1 MHKLVP
7 ALVAVFLFVA
17 VPALSVAD
25 DRDDTTTTEPLLED
39 EVLKDLYISDDPRGG
54 RRNRLEIFGGGTNFA
69 GVAGGTVGASYEYR
83 LNNPFGIA
91 ATILGTGGD
100 LEVVTVAIPLYYYS
114 VNMIRLLAAPAWV
127 SNDGESTFVFQF
139 GILWDFF
146 VNTYT
151 ISPTAVFYVRDGDF
165 ASTVGVSFGRFF

>member
-17 VPALSVAD
+17 VPSLSVAD
-25 DRDDTTTTEPLLED
+25 DRDENTTTEPLLED

-69 GVAGGTVGASYEYR
+69 GISGGTGGVSYEYR

-91 ATILGTGGD
+91 VSVLGTGGD
-100 LEVVTVAIPLYYYS
+100 FEAITVAIPIYYYS
-114 VNMIRLLAAPAWV
+114 VDMIRLMGAPAWV

-151 ISPTAVFYVRDGDF
+151 ISPTAVFYVRDNEL
-165 ASTVGVSFGRFF
+165 ASMVGVNFGRFF

>member
-7 ALVAVFLFVA
+7 AVVAVFLFVA
-17 VPALSVAD
+17 VPSLSVAD
-25 DRDDTTTTEPLLED
+25 DRDDTTTTRPLLED

-69 GVAGGTVGASYEYR
+69 GISGGTGGASYEYR

-91 ATILGTGGD
+91 VTVLGTGGD
-100 LEVVTVAIPLYYYS
+100 LEAVTVAIPIYYYS
-114 VNMIRLLAAPAWV
+114 VDMIRLMAAPAWV
-127 SNDGESTFVFQF
+127 SNEGESTFVLQV

-146 VNTYT
+146 VNRYT
-151 ISPTAVFYVRDGDF
+151 ISPTAVFYVRDNDF